1 LGHKGLS
8 LLKKAANTLLH
19 KMNGNTKIYVRDVG
33 KQKEVFKTALMKV
46 ERNMVKEYISS
57 LLCRSIL

>member
-1 LGHKGLS
+1 
-8 LLKKAANTLLH
+8 
-19 KMNGNTKIYVRDVG
+19 MNGNTKIYVRDVG